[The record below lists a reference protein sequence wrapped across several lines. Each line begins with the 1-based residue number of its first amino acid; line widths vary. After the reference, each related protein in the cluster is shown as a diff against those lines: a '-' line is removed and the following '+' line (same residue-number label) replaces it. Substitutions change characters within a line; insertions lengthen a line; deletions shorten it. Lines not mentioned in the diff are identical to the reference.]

1 MLNPLFN
8 TNYLQVHR
16 NVKCKNIKVIYRLF
30 SRMWC
35 QEPIRAKKHK
45 SLNQS
50 WFDIDPPSTTPN
62 QHQINIG
69 STYCVCLVNALR
81 LCIVMV
87 LRHGSFAKS
96 VLQHTKYNNSKVTL
110 HILRIDKILR
120 LMLRVLIDGGI
131 LSQSLL
137 SYRPSL
143 FKMSRSL

>member
-35 QEPIRAKKHK
+35 QEPIRANKHK
-45 SLNQS
+45 SLNKR
-50 WFDIDPPSTTPN
+50 WFDIDPPSTTLN

-69 STYCVCLVNALR
+69 STSCVCWVNAFR

-87 LRHGSFAKS
+87 HRHGSFSKS

-120 LMLRVLIDGGI
+120 LMLRVLIDAGI

-137 SYRPSL
+137 SYRPFL